1 MIQILGQVVLK
12 ESRRWL
18 HKPLLLTPRVDSTCG
33 IAPASAAVNVLNEE
47 ANLPSRMNAG
57 IPSYFT
63 SLKPFTGLFA
73 TGVPSLMYH
82 KLGRRPWGVR
92 LKGLY
97 LSRSLFERQL
107 SQLHAAGFTTPA
119 YGPPPLSEGNPGRR
133 IVLTFDDGFANVFEH
148 GLEPLAR
155 HGFRAVVFLVADLI
169 GGCNGWEM
177 QEGEARQPLMDETQV
192 KEWLAAGHE
201 IGSHTLTHPFLTR
214 LSLKKAGEEISA
226 SKKKLEDCF
235 GRSVRHFCYP
245 YGDWNPAVRDLVV
258 AAGYE
263 TACTTEFGVNTKA
276 TPPFELKRILVRYQS
291 ISFKALKERL
301 ARTRFR

>member
-1 MIQILGQVVLK
+1 
-12 ESRRWL
+12 
-18 HKPLLLTPRVDSTCG
+18 
-33 IAPASAAVNVLNEE
+33 
-47 ANLPSRMNAG
+47 MNAG

-82 KLGRRPWGVR
+82 KLGPRPRGVR

-155 HGFRAVVFLVADLI
+155 HGFRAVIFLVADLI
-169 GGCNGWEM
+169 GGYNGWEM

-235 GRSVRHFCYP
+235 GRPVRHFCYP